1 MNYAEI
7 TTTALGYADRTDTE
21 TVGKIDLFLRIV
33 EARINQTLNTHDSQ
47 LKQNVTV
54 VDAVT
59 EYYDLPA
66 AFQFVKAIDVCT
78 PKGKTSLQYI
88 PVDQLYARMADKML
102 GPYYTVTNDKLQ
114 LYYDFNGDNTEV
126 VEIVYVAK
134 VEPLTS
140 TVTENWVS
148 VSNPDVYIFGL
159 LVEIYS
165 FVKDA
170 EGAQL
175 WELRF
180 KDSLESIKGT
190 DWKNY
195 WSGTSMQTRV
205 A

>member
-1 MNYAEI
+1 
-7 TTTALGYADRTDTE
+7 
-21 TVGKIDLFLRIV
+21 
-33 EARINQTLNTHDSQ
+33 
-47 LKQNVTV
+47 
-54 VDAVT
+54 
-59 EYYDLPA
+59 
-66 AFQFVKAIDVCT
+66 
-78 PKGKTSLQYI
+78 
-88 PVDQLYARMADKML
+88 MADKML